1 MIEVIFTAFYDIEYT
16 FLEVLRAIAPLT
28 VLFIVSM
35 VFLLETTREQII
47 RVIVGLLFVL
57 IGLTLFLQGV
67 YTGLMPVG
75 EKIGIVL
82 SNLSYSWMLIPLG
95 FVLGFVVIMAEPA
108 VRVLNY
114 EVEKGVGG
122 YITQNTM
129 LITLCIGVGISVAL
143 AMARVLYGIPL
154 MFLLVPGYILAFI
167 LTKFCS
173 STFVAIA
180 FDSGGAATGPMT
192 VTFILTMALGVTSNI
207 EGRDPLLD
215 GFGLISLV
223 ALAPI
228 ITVLLLGTLYS
239 MIEKKNARQYEEV

>member
-1 MIEVIFTAFYDIEYT
+1 MIEVVFSAFYNIEHT
-16 FLEVLRAIAPLT
+16 FIEVLRAIAPLT
-28 VLFIVSM
+28 VLL
-35 VFLLETTREQII
+35 VFSLVVLLDTTREQIL
-47 RVIVGLLFVL
+47 RFVVGLLFVMV
-57 IGLTLFLQGV
+57 GLTLFLQGV

-75 EKIGIVL
+75 ERIGIVL
-82 SNLSYSWMLIPLG
+82 SNLSYSWILIPLG

-129 LITLCIGVGISVAL
+129 LITLCIGVGVSVAL

-154 MFLLVPGYILAFI
+154 LYLLVPGYIIAFI

-192 VTFILTMALGVTSNI
+192 VTFILTIALGVTSNI

-228 ITVLLLGTLYS
+228 ITVLLLGALYS
-239 MIEKKNARQYEEV
+239 MVEKKNTRQYKEV